1 MMKLKNKIG
10 QQFGNLIVDSINK
23 EKTTNKHTY
32 YNCHCLCGNSAIIIK
47 RSDNLTDNSSC
58 GCKPRHKVSQKS
70 IDTLITHNKDLET
83 KLIGQKFGRLTV
95 LEYVGKIP
103 KYCNANLWKCQCE
116 CGNIT
121 YATTASL
128 NSGHIKS
135 CGCLH
140 SYKEALIKK
149 FLEEQHILFKQE
161 YCFSDLKNPETGGI
175 LRYDF
180 ALFNK
185 EQQLI
190 GLIEYNGEQHYNK
203 NSSWYSEEYIS
214 RDQQK
219 IKYCQDKN
227 IALLILNQSN
237 FSYDLIL
244 DFYNRN
250 AGG

>member
-1 MMKLKNKIG
+1 MMNSKNKIG

-32 YNCHCLCGNSAIIIK
+32 YNCHCLCGNPAIIIK

-95 LEYVGKIP
+95 LEYAGKIP

-121 YATTASL
+121 YVTTSSL
-128 NSGHIKS
+128 QSGHTKS

-140 SYKEALIKK
+140 SYREMVIANFLKEN
-149 FLEEQHILFKQE
+149 HISFQQE
-161 YCFSDLKNPETGGI
+161 FSFSDLFSPRTGGY

-185 EQQLI
+185 NQQLI
-190 GLIEYNGEQHYNK
+190 GLIEYNGEQHYNPD
-203 NSSWYSEEYIS
+203 SSWYSEAQVTRDEY
-214 RDQQK
+214 K
-219 IKYCQDKN
+219 IEYSKKHN
-227 IALLILNQSN
+227 IPLLILDQNN
-237 FSYDLIL
+237 FSYELIL